1 VSSEPKVY
9 QARYGLTWLVFW
21 SLAGSLAVIAA
32 AVVVPIFLLLKV
44 VFIGLPG
51 LVCIFLIA
59 GVVTRHVAIRADHA
73 GLTLG
78 GEPFHY
84 QKTTWVIPWPDVE
97 QIVIWHQ
104 PMTIGQ
110 GRIQLK
116 LGTVLTVGL
125 ELRPNAA
132 LPPSRY
138 LAEKRDLAQLGAPVS
153 HIYGTTRAT
162 GGCRLD
168 PKRLTVAIAACAP
181 DVPVINAT

>member
-1 VSSEPKVY
+1 VSTEPTVY
-9 QARYGLTWLVFW
+9 QACYGLTRLIFW
-21 SLAGSLAVIAA
+21 SLAGSLAIIAA
-32 AVVVPIFLLLKV
+32 AVTVPIPLILKL

-51 LVCIFLIA
+51 LFSVFLVG

-84 QKTTWVIPWPDVE
+84 QKTTWVIPWSDVE

-104 PMTIGQ
+104 PMAIGQ

-116 LGTVLTVGL
+116 LGTVLTIGL
-125 ELRPNAA
+125 QLSPDAA
-132 LPPSRY
+132 SPPDRY
-138 LAEKRDLAQLGAPVS
+138 LAEKRDLSHLGAPVS
-153 HIYGTTRAT
+153 NIYGTTRAT

-168 PKRLTVAIAACAP
+168 PKRLTAAIVDCAP
-181 DVPVINAT
+181 DVPVIDAT